1 MSWHIDFKVL
11 LTSCFRYNSEEK
23 STKFPISKMKLI
35 RTNTTSLYKFYNE
48 IYRRLGENGRYL
60 KIFFSIYLE
69 MFTHSF
75 QSFTKC
81 SSYLIS

>member
-35 RTNTTSLYKFYNE
+35 RTF
-48 IYRRLGENGRYL
+48 I
-60 KIFFSIYLE
+60 SILHK
-69 MFTHSF
+69 MFLLP
-75 QSFTKC
+75 
-81 SSYLIS
+81 Y